1 VVVLGLGIMGSAAVY
16 QLASRGLRVLGLD
29 AFERGHAHGSSHG
42 TSRAIRKAYFQAP
55 QYVPLVERAYTLWQ
69 QLEAESGEALLRV
82 TGTLL
87 FGSPASGHIA
97 GTISSATRFGLPFEV
112 LAHAEVSQRFP
123 GFRLGGDLM
132 AVFEPSGGVLHAE
145 RCLATL
151 HTLAHHHGAQL
162 RHGEAAH
169 HWAVDGAGLR
179 VETGLA
185 SYTADRLIVTVGPWA
200 GSVLSELGLP
210 LAVRRVVNI
219 YVAPTRPEFY
229 APASCPTFAMAL
241 PEGEYYGMPDHGL
254 KIGRHDVGEVCTPET
269 VRRGI
274 DAEEIAMFM
283 AVLERH
289 LPGAQGQVTAT
300 LTCLY
305 TMTPDKHFVID
316 MHPHDSRVVYAC
328 GFSGHGF
335 KFAPVI
341 GEVLADLAMH
351 GRTNQP
357 VDFLSAA
364 RFSRVLRQFR
374 QSG

>member
-1 VVVLGLGIMGSAAVY
+1 MSFDVIVLGLGIMGSAAAY

-29 AFERGHAHGSSHG
+29 AFEPGHARGSSHG
-42 TSRAIRKAYFQAP
+42 TSRSIRKAYFQAP
-55 QYVPLVERAYTLWQ
+55 DYVPLVERAYTRWQ

-87 FGSPASGHIA
+87 VGSPESGHIA
-97 GTISSATRFGLPFEV
+97 GTISTATRNGLRFE
-112 LAHAEVSQRFP
+112 LLEQREVSQRFP
-123 GFRLGGDLM
+123 GFRLDGDLT

-151 HTLAHHHGAQL
+151 QARARYLGAQL
-162 RHGEAAH
+162 HHGEAVR
-169 HWAVDGAGLR
+169 HWAADGSGLQ
-179 VETGLA
+179 VETDQA
-185 SYTADRLIVTVGPWA
+185 SHTADRLIVTAGPWA

-210 LAVRRVVNI
+210 LSVRRVVNI
-219 YVAPTRPEFY
+219 FVAPTRPEFY
-229 APASCPTFAMAL
+229 APEGCPTYAMAL
-241 PEGEYYGMPDHGL
+241 PEGEYYGMPDHGV
-254 KIGRHDVGEVCTPET
+254 KIGRHDVGEVCTPDT
-269 VRRGI
+269 VRRDV

-289 LPGAQGQVTAT
+289 LPGARGQVTST

-316 MHPHDSRVVYAC
+316 KHPRDPRVVYAC

-341 GEVLADLAMH
+341 GEVLADLALH
-351 GRTNQP
+351 GRTDQP

-364 RFSRVLRQFR
+364 RFSP
-374 QSG
+374 